1 LKQIRN
7 SILILLFLLSCS
19 KKEISY
25 TLSGKTM
32 GTRYKIDII
41 STVFDSSGVHN
52 SIKNLL
58 TNINKEMST
67 YIDSSTISKFNSL
80 NARSSIKINSD
91 FEYVL
96 NKSKYYNE
104 ITNGSFDV
112 TIKPLVELWGF
123 GSSKSILS
131 IPESNN
137 IDSAITLLGIEKV
150 YTDKNRRL
158 FKSQRVNID
167 FSAIAKGYAVDKIS
181 DFLKTNSLINHM
193 VEIGGEIKVSG
204 KNKNRG
210 NWNIGIQNPSLQ
222 NSSPLIILA
231 ISDKGVATSGNYRN
245 YYDINGKRYSHI
257 ISPLTGFPVENKIK
271 GVTVISNTCIDSD
284 ALATALMVMD
294 LNDGMKLVEELKEVE
309 AFYIL

>member
-1 LKQIRN
+1 
-7 SILILLFLLSCS
+7 
-19 KKEISY
+19 
-25 TLSGKTM
+25 M

-41 STVFDSSGVHN
+41 STVFDSSRVHN

-58 TNINKEMST
+58 ANINKEMST

-80 NARSSIKINSD
+80 DAGSSIKINSD

-96 NKSKYYNE
+96 NKSKHYNE

-123 GSSKSILS
+123 GSSELMLS
-131 IPESNN
+131 IPGSNN

-150 YTDKNRRL
+150 YTDKNGRL
-158 FKSQRVNID
+158 FKSQSVNID

-181 DFLKTNSLINHM
+181 DFLKANSLIDHM

-204 KNKNRG
+204 KNRNRG
-210 NWNIGIQNPSLQ
+210 NWSIGIQNPNLQ
-222 NSSPLIILA
+222 DSPPSIILA

-245 YYDINGKRYSHI
+245 YHDINGKRYSHI

-294 LNDGMKLVEELKEVE
+294 LNDGMKLVEELKDVE
-309 AFYIL
+309 AFYILEDEKYKLSSGFMNFAQ

>member
-1 LKQIRN
+1 
-7 SILILLFLLSCS
+7 
-19 KKEISY
+19 
-25 TLSGKTM
+25 M

-41 STVFDSSGVHN
+41 STVFDSSRVHN

-58 TNINKEMST
+58 ANINKEMST

-80 NARSSIKINSD
+80 DAGSSIKINSD

-96 NKSKYYNE
+96 NKSKHYNE

-123 GSSKSILS
+123 GSSELMLS
-131 IPESNN
+131 IPGSNN

-150 YTDKNRRL
+150 YTDKNGRL
-158 FKSQRVNID
+158 FKSQSVNID

-181 DFLKTNSLINHM
+181 DFLKANSLIDHM

-204 KNKNRG
+204 KNRNRG
-210 NWNIGIQNPSLQ
+210 NWSIGIQNPNLQ
-222 NSSPLIILA
+222 DSPPSIVLA

-245 YYDINGKRYSHI
+245 YHDINGKRYSHI

-294 LNDGMKLVEELKEVE
+294 LNDGMKLVEELKDVE
-309 AFYIL
+309 AFYILEDEKYKLSSGFMNFAQ

>member
-1 LKQIRN
+1 
-7 SILILLFLLSCS
+7 
-19 KKEISY
+19 
-25 TLSGKTM
+25 M

-41 STVFDSSGVHN
+41 STVFDSSRVHN

-58 TNINKEMST
+58 ANINKEMST

-80 NARSSIKINSD
+80 DAGSSIKINSD

-96 NKSKYYNE
+96 NKSKHYNE

-123 GSSKSILS
+123 GSSELMLS
-131 IPESNN
+131 IPGSNN

-150 YTDKNRRL
+150 YTDKNGRL
-158 FKSQRVNID
+158 FKSQSVNID

-181 DFLKTNSLINHM
+181 DFLKANSLIDHM

-210 NWNIGIQNPSLQ
+210 NWSIGIQNPNLQ
-222 NSSPLIILA
+222 DSPPSIILA

-245 YYDINGKRYSHI
+245 YHDINGKRYSHI

-294 LNDGMKLVEELKEVE
+294 LNDGMKLVEELKDVE
-309 AFYIL
+309 AFYILEDEKYKLSSGFMNFAQ